1 MENDIKVPDTGK
13 FSSAVPYIFGGIV
26 GLFGIMI
33 ISVTIKR
40 KKINE

>member
-13 FSSAVPYIFGGIV
+13 FSSAIHYIFGAIV

-33 ISVTIKR
+33 ISVTVKK
-40 KKINE
+40 KKISE